1 MSDQDFFFDEEENE
15 TTKKPEKKA
24 AAGRPAQRTAAPAAK
39 PQVFQQSVSTTVAAL
54 VAVIAL
60 LFGVIIGFLIPKGA
74 ATPTTTGTGAVAPQL
89 TPEQLQ
95 SGQLPPGHP
104 DISGMTGGQTMT
116 TGTPTTGA
124 AESTGSGN

>member
-15 TTKKPEKKA
+15 TPAKAEKKA
-24 AAGRPAQRTAAPAAK
+24 PTPRQARTPSAPAK
-39 PQVFQQSVSTTVAAL
+39 QQVFQQSVSVTVASL

-60 LFGVIIGFLIPKGA
+60 LLGVIIGFLIPRGGTTS
-74 ATPTTTGTGAVAPQL
+74 TPADTGVVAPQL

-104 DISGMTGGQTMT
+104 DISGMMGGQAA
-116 TGTPTTGA
+116 TGTATGA
-124 AESTGSGN
+124 AEATGSGK